1 MATARPGCSDWIE
14 GFDAT
19 GTELVISAA
28 SLTLGNLMFYLR
40 SVEGIIR
47 MLCGVHAIIACVE
60 VERLETALPS

>member
-1 MATARPGCSDWIE
+1 MATARPGCPDWIE

-19 GTELVISAA
+19 GTELVISA
-28 SLTLGNLMFYLR
+28 SITLGNLMLYLR